1 MKSKCT
7 IITKTSNHTH
17 YILREKQLISSDQK
31 QVHWERSE
39 IKFVNTEKVK
49 NMALCELA

>member
-1 MKSKCT
+1 MKSKCK
-7 IITKTSNHTH
+7 ITTKQNHTR
-17 YILREKQLISSDQK
+17 YILREKQLISSDQI

-39 IKFVNTEKVK
+39 TKFVNTEKVK